1 MSQFVLSILPILWLV
16 IALCVLKMAGWKACG
31 LAAVIS
37 AVVGIA
43 CFGMAPVNALSAV
56 GEGVLNALWPIC
68 IVIIAALFVYNLTLE
83 TGAMERIKS
92 MLSSVSS
99 NRMVILLLIGFA
111 FGNFMEGMAGFGTA
125 VAIPAGILIAMG
137 FDPVPTLIACLVI
150 NSTPTGFGSVGVPTT
165 TMMGITGIPAIA
177 ISGMIAVMQFVIT
190 FAGPFVMV
198 AIVGKGVKAIKDNL
212 GIILL
217 ASLSFCLPQF
227 VAAYFIGPEL
237 PDILG
242 AVVSM
247 ICIVVV
253 ALLHEKKSGA
263 KEASV
268 TGAATA
274 SGAGEA
280 SETGATTAKATS
292 GNKVAGD
299 ASLSNKASETT
310 GAKLTVKEGLVAWS
324 PFILIFVILLFTSSL
339 IPVIHEPLATV
350 KSTISVYTGKN
361 PGSLTFYWLDCP
373 GVKIILAGL
382 IGGLIQGASIGTI
395 LKVFGK
401 TLKDNVK
408 TIFTICAVLA
418 TAKIMGYS
426 GMISA
431 IAVILVK
438 VTGQFY
444 PAISPFVG
452 MIGGFVTGSGTST
465 TVLFGGLQTET
476 ATAIGVN
483 KTWLASANI
492 VGGGIGK
499 MISPQNIAIGCAA
512 SGLGGQESKILNKTI
527 PYAACYIIVAGI
539 ACMIGA

>member
-268 TGAATA
+268 TGA
-274 SGAGEA
+274 
-280 SETGATTAKATS
+280 
-292 GNKVAGD
+292 
-299 ASLSNKASETT
+299 
-310 GAKLTVKEGLVAWS
+310 KLTMKEGLVAWS

-339 IPVIHEPLATV
+339 IPVIHEPLVTV

-361 PGSLTFYWLDCP
+361 SGSLTFYWLDCP

-395 LKVFGK
+395 LKIFGK

-408 TIFTICAVLA
+408 TIFTICSVLA

>member
-217 ASLSFCLPQF
+217 SSLSFCLPQF

-263 KEASV
+263 KETSV

-274 SGAGEA
+274 
-280 SETGATTAKATS
+280 KAT
-292 GNKVAGD
+292 GEKKVAGD
-299 ASLSNKASETT
+299 ASLSNKASETA

-361 PGSLTFYWLDCP
+361 SGSLTFYWLDCP

-395 LKVFGK
+395 LKIFGK

-408 TIFTICAVLA
+408 TIFTICSVLA

>member
-198 AIVGKGVKAIKDNL
+198 AIVGKGIKAIKENL

-299 ASLSNKASETT
+299 DSLSNKASETA

-361 PGSLTFYWLDCP
+361 SGSLTFYWLDCP

>member
-198 AIVGKGVKAIKDNL
+198 AIVGKGIKAIKENL

-253 ALLHEKKSGA
+253 ALLREKKNRA

-299 ASLSNKASETT
+299 DSLSNKASETA
-310 GAKLTVKEGLVAWS
+310 GAKFTMKEGLVAWS

-361 PGSLTFYWLDCP
+361 SGSLTFYWLDCP

>member
-253 ALLHEKKSGA
+253 ALLREKKSGA

-268 TGAATA
+268 
-274 SGAGEA
+274 
-280 SETGATTAKATS
+280 
-292 GNKVAGD
+292 
-299 ASLSNKASETT
+299 T

-361 PGSLTFYWLDCP
+361 SGSLTFYWLDCP

-395 LKVFGK
+395 LKIFGK

-408 TIFTICAVLA
+408 TIFTICSVLA

>member
-16 IALCVLKMAGWKACG
+16 ISLCVLKMAGWKACG

-268 TGAATA
+268 TGA
-274 SGAGEA
+274 
-280 SETGATTAKATS
+280 
-292 GNKVAGD
+292 
-299 ASLSNKASETT
+299 
-310 GAKLTVKEGLVAWS
+310 KLTVKEGLVAWS

-395 LKVFGK
+395 LKIFGK

>member
-56 GEGVLNALWPIC
+56 GEGVLNALWPIY

-198 AIVGKGVKAIKDNL
+198 AIVGKGIKAIKDNL

-253 ALLHEKKSGA
+253 ALLREKKSRA
-263 KEASV
+263 KEFSV

-299 ASLSNKASETT
+299 ASLSNKASETA

-361 PGSLTFYWLDCP
+361 SGSLTFYWLDCP

-395 LKVFGK
+395 LKIFGK

-408 TIFTICAVLA
+408 TIFTICSVLA

>member
-253 ALLHEKKSGA
+253 ALLREKKSRA
-263 KEASV
+263 KEVSV
-268 TGAATA
+268 
-274 SGAGEA
+274 
-280 SETGATTAKATS
+280 
-292 GNKVAGD
+292 
-299 ASLSNKASETT
+299 T

-361 PGSLTFYWLDCP
+361 SGSLTFYWLDCP

-431 IAVILVK
+431 IAVILIK

>member
-198 AIVGKGVKAIKDNL
+198 AIVGKGIKAIKENL

-268 TGAATA
+268 TGA
-274 SGAGEA
+274 
-280 SETGATTAKATS
+280 
-292 GNKVAGD
+292 
-299 ASLSNKASETT
+299 
-310 GAKLTVKEGLVAWS
+310 KLTVKEGLVAWS

-361 PGSLTFYWLDCP
+361 SGSLTFYWLDCP

-395 LKVFGK
+395 LKIFGK

-408 TIFTICAVLA
+408 TIFTICSVLA

>member
-242 AVVSM
+242 
-247 ICIVVV
+247 
-253 ALLHEKKSGA
+253 
-263 KEASV
+263 
-268 TGAATA
+268 
-274 SGAGEA
+274 
-280 SETGATTAKATS
+280 
-292 GNKVAGD
+292 
-299 ASLSNKASETT
+299 
-310 GAKLTVKEGLVAWS
+310 EGLVAWS

-361 PGSLTFYWLDCP
+361 SGSLTFYWLDCP

-395 LKVFGK
+395 LKIFGK

-408 TIFTICAVLA
+408 TIFTICSVLA

>member
-198 AIVGKGVKAIKDNL
+198 AIVGKGVKAIKENL

-253 ALLHEKKSGA
+253 ALLREKKSGA

-268 TGAATA
+268 
-274 SGAGEA
+274 
-280 SETGATTAKATS
+280 
-292 GNKVAGD
+292 
-299 ASLSNKASETT
+299 T

>member
-198 AIVGKGVKAIKDNL
+198 AIVGKGIKAIKENL

-299 ASLSNKASETT
+299 DSLSNKASETA
-310 GAKLTVKEGLVAWS
+310 GAKFTMKEGLVAWS

-361 PGSLTFYWLDCP
+361 SGSLTFYWLDCP

>member
-198 AIVGKGVKAIKDNL
+198 AIVGKGIKAIKENL

-280 SETGATTAKATS
+280 SETGATTAKAT
-292 GNKVAGD
+292 GEKKVAGD
-299 ASLSNKASETT
+299 DSLSNKASETA
-310 GAKLTVKEGLVAWS
+310 GAKFTMKEGLVAWS

-361 PGSLTFYWLDCP
+361 SGSLTFYWLDCP

>member
-198 AIVGKGVKAIKDNL
+198 AIVGKGIKAIKENL

-299 ASLSNKASETT
+299 DSLSNKASETA
-310 GAKLTVKEGLVAWS
+310 GAKFTMKEGLVAWS

-361 PGSLTFYWLDCP
+361 SGSLTFYWLDCP

-401 TLKDNVK
+401 TLKDNMK

>member
-177 ISGMIAVMQFVIT
+177 ISGMIAGMQFVIT

-198 AIVGKGVKAIKDNL
+198 AIVGKGIKAIKENL

-299 ASLSNKASETT
+299 DSLSNKASETA
-310 GAKLTVKEGLVAWS
+310 GAKFTMKEGLVAWS

-361 PGSLTFYWLDCP
+361 SGSLTFYWLDCP

-395 LKVFGK
+395 LKIFGK

-408 TIFTICAVLA
+408 TIFTICSVLA

>member
-198 AIVGKGVKAIKDNL
+198 AIVGKGIKAIKENL

-299 ASLSNKASETT
+299 DSLSNKASETA
-310 GAKLTVKEGLVAWS
+310 GAKFTMKEGLVAWS

-339 IPVIHEPLATV
+339 IPVIHEPLVTV

-361 PGSLTFYWLDCP
+361 SGSLTFYWLDCP

-431 IAVILVK
+431 IAVILIK

>member
-43 CFGMAPVNALSAV
+43 CFGMAPVKALSAV

-268 TGAATA
+268 TGA
-274 SGAGEA
+274 
-280 SETGATTAKATS
+280 
-292 GNKVAGD
+292 
-299 ASLSNKASETT
+299 
-310 GAKLTVKEGLVAWS
+310 KLTVKEGLVAWS

-361 PGSLTFYWLDCP
+361 SGSLTFYWLDCP

-395 LKVFGK
+395 LKIFGK

-408 TIFTICAVLA
+408 TIFTICSVLA

>member
-37 AVVGIA
+37 AVFGIA
-43 CFGMAPVNALSAV
+43 CFGMAPVKALSAV

-268 TGAATA
+268 TGA
-274 SGAGEA
+274 
-280 SETGATTAKATS
+280 
-292 GNKVAGD
+292 
-299 ASLSNKASETT
+299 
-310 GAKLTVKEGLVAWS
+310 KLTVKEGLVAWS

-361 PGSLTFYWLDCP
+361 SGSLTFYWLDCP

-395 LKVFGK
+395 LKIFGK

-408 TIFTICAVLA
+408 TIFTICSVLA

>member
-299 ASLSNKASETT
+299 DSLSNKASETA
-310 GAKLTVKEGLVAWS
+310 GAKFTMKEGLVAWS

-361 PGSLTFYWLDCP
+361 SGSLTFYWLDCP

-395 LKVFGK
+395 LKIFGK

-408 TIFTICAVLA
+408 TIFTICSVLA

>member
-198 AIVGKGVKAIKDNL
+198 AIVGKGIKAIKENL

-299 ASLSNKASETT
+299 DSLSNKASETA
-310 GAKLTVKEGLVAWS
+310 GAKFTMKEGLVAWS

-339 IPVIHEPLATV
+339 IPVIHEPLVTV

-361 PGSLTFYWLDCP
+361 SGSLTFYWLDCP

-408 TIFTICAVLA
+408 TIFTICSVLA

>member
-198 AIVGKGVKAIKDNL
+198 AIVGKGIKAIKENL

-299 ASLSNKASETT
+299 DSLSNKASETA
-310 GAKLTVKEGLVAWS
+310 GAKFTMKEGLVAWS

-361 PGSLTFYWLDCP
+361 SGSLTFYWLDCP

-408 TIFTICAVLA
+408 TIFTICSVLA

-431 IAVILVK
+431 IAVILIK

>member
-198 AIVGKGVKAIKDNL
+198 AIVGKGIKAIKENL

-280 SETGATTAKATS
+280 SETGATTAKATG

-299 ASLSNKASETT
+299 DSLSNKASETA
-310 GAKLTVKEGLVAWS
+310 GAKFTMKEGLVAWS

-361 PGSLTFYWLDCP
+361 SGSLTFYWLDCP

-408 TIFTICAVLA
+408 TIFTICSVLA

>member
-198 AIVGKGVKAIKDNL
+198 AIVGKGIKAIKENL

-280 SETGATTAKATS
+280 SETGATTAKAT
-292 GNKVAGD
+292 GEKKVAGD
-299 ASLSNKASETT
+299 DSLSNKASETAD
-310 GAKLTVKEGLVAWS
+310 AKLTVKEGLVAWS

-361 PGSLTFYWLDCP
+361 SGSLTFYWLDCP

>member
-1 MSQFVLSILPILWLV
+1 M
-16 IALCVLKMAGWKACG
+16 
-31 LAAVIS
+31 
-37 AVVGIA
+37 
-43 CFGMAPVNALSAV
+43 
-56 GEGVLNALWPIC
+56 
-68 IVIIAALFVYNLTLE
+68 
-83 TGAMERIKS
+83 
-92 MLSSVSS
+92 
-99 NRMVILLLIGFA
+99 
-111 FGNFMEGMAGFGTA
+111 
-125 VAIPAGILIAMG
+125 
-137 FDPVPTLIACLVI
+137 
-150 NSTPTGFGSVGVPTT
+150 
-165 TMMGITGIPAIA
+165 
-177 ISGMIAVMQFVIT
+177 
-190 FAGPFVMV
+190 
-198 AIVGKGVKAIKDNL
+198 
-212 GIILL
+212 
-217 ASLSFCLPQF
+217 
-227 VAAYFIGPEL
+227 
-237 PDILG
+237 
-242 AVVSM
+242 
-247 ICIVVV
+247 
-253 ALLHEKKSGA
+253 ALLREKKNRA

-268 TGAATA
+268 
-274 SGAGEA
+274 
-280 SETGATTAKATS
+280 
-292 GNKVAGD
+292 
-299 ASLSNKASETT
+299 T

-361 PGSLTFYWLDCP
+361 SGSLTFYWLDCP

-395 LKVFGK
+395 LKIFGK

-408 TIFTICAVLA
+408 TIFTICSVLA

>member
-37 AVVGIA
+37 AVFGIA

-198 AIVGKGVKAIKDNL
+198 AIVGKGIKAIKENL

-299 ASLSNKASETT
+299 DSLSNKASETA
-310 GAKLTVKEGLVAWS
+310 GAKFTMKEGLVAWS

-361 PGSLTFYWLDCP
+361 SGSLTFYWLDCP

-431 IAVILVK
+431 IAVILIK

>member
-268 TGAATA
+268 TGA
-274 SGAGEA
+274 
-280 SETGATTAKATS
+280 
-292 GNKVAGD
+292 
-299 ASLSNKASETT
+299 
-310 GAKLTVKEGLVAWS
+310 KLTVKEGLVAWS

-361 PGSLTFYWLDCP
+361 SGSLTFYWLDCP

-395 LKVFGK
+395 LKIFGK

-408 TIFTICAVLA
+408 TIFTICSVLA

>member
-198 AIVGKGVKAIKDNL
+198 AIVGKGIKAIKENL

-299 ASLSNKASETT
+299 DSLSNKASETA
-310 GAKLTVKEGLVAWS
+310 GAKFTMKEGLVAWS

-361 PGSLTFYWLDCP
+361 SGSLTFYWLDCP

-431 IAVILVK
+431 IAVILIK

>member
-37 AVVGIA
+37 AVFGIA

-268 TGAATA
+268 TGA
-274 SGAGEA
+274 
-280 SETGATTAKATS
+280 
-292 GNKVAGD
+292 
-299 ASLSNKASETT
+299 
-310 GAKLTVKEGLVAWS
+310 KLTVKEGLVAWS

-361 PGSLTFYWLDCP
+361 SGSLTFYWLDCP

-395 LKVFGK
+395 LKIFGK

-408 TIFTICAVLA
+408 TIFTICSVLA

>member
-37 AVVGIA
+37 AVFGIA
-43 CFGMAPVNALSAV
+43 CFGMAPVKALSAV

-268 TGAATA
+268 TGA
-274 SGAGEA
+274 
-280 SETGATTAKATS
+280 
-292 GNKVAGD
+292 
-299 ASLSNKASETT
+299 
-310 GAKLTVKEGLVAWS
+310 KLTVKEGLVAWS

-361 PGSLTFYWLDCP
+361 SGSLTFYWLDCP

-395 LKVFGK
+395 LKIFGK

-408 TIFTICAVLA
+408 TIFTICSVLA

-539 ACMIGA
+539 VCMIGA

>member
-198 AIVGKGVKAIKDNL
+198 AIVGKGIKAIKENL

-299 ASLSNKASETT
+299 ASLSNKASETA
-310 GAKLTVKEGLVAWS
+310 GAKFTMKEGLVAWS

-361 PGSLTFYWLDCP
+361 SGSLTFYWLDCP